1 MADIF
6 QEVDEDLRRDKALVF
21 WKKYQNHI
29 IAFVLVVIAGTAG
42 ISGWRAY
49 HQHQI
54 EANGTAYLQAMAALE
69 RDPKAAGP
77 QFDALANGG
86 SGFAVL
92 ARFQQANLAL
102 KNGDKA
108 KAAGLFQNIAGD
120 GSVDKAMKDMAAIL
134 GGLTLLDLGKPD
146 DASKLVAPLT
156 GDNQAYRFS
165 ALEIQGQA
173 AFASGDKKKAKEIFT
188 QLKQLGQL
196 PNAPQGVTARA
207 DLMLNRLQD

>member
-1 MADIF
+1 VADIF

-29 IAFVLVVIAGTAG
+29 LGFVIVVIAVAAG
-42 ISGWRAY
+42 ISGWRTY
-49 HQHQI
+49 RQHQI
-54 EANGTAYLQAMAALE
+54 ETNGTAYLQAMQTLE
-69 RDPKAAGP
+69 RDPKAAAP
-77 QFDALANGG
+77 MLDALAKDGG
-86 SGFAVL
+86 GFAVL

-102 KNGDKA
+102 KNGDKE
-108 KAAGLFQNIAGD
+108 KAAQLFQAIAAD
-120 GSVDKAMKDMAAIL
+120 GSVDKAMKDMAAVL
-134 GGLTLLDLGKPD
+134 GGLALLNLGKND

-156 GDNQAYRFS
+156 GDNQPYRFS

-196 PNAPQGVTARA
+196 PSAPRSVIERA

>member
-6 QEVDEDLRRDKALVF
+6 QEVEEDLRRDKALVF

-29 IAFVLVVIAGTAG
+29 LGAVILVIAVTAG

-49 HQHQI
+49 RQHQI
-54 EANGTAYLQAMAALE
+54 EASGTAYLQAMEALE

-77 QFDALANGG
+77 QLDTLAKGG
-86 SGFAVL
+86 TGFAVL

-102 KNGDKA
+102 KGGDKA
-108 KAAGLFQNIAGD
+108 KAAQLFQDIAGD

-134 GGLTLLDLGKPD
+134 GGLALLDLGKND

-156 GDNQAYRFS
+156 GDNQPYRFS

-173 AFASGDKKKAKEIFT
+173 AFAAGDKKKAKEIFT

-196 PNAPQGVTARA
+196 PTAPQSVIQRA
-207 DLMLNRLQD
+207 ELMLNRLQD

>member
-29 IAFVLVVIAGTAG
+29 LAFVVIVIAAAAG

-49 HQHQI
+49 RQHQI
-54 EANGTAYLQAMAALE
+54 ETSGTAYLQAMEALE

-108 KAAGLFQNIAGD
+108 KAAQLFQAIAGD
-120 GSVDKAMKDMAAIL
+120 NSVDKAMKDVAAIL
-134 GGLTLLDLGKPD
+134 GGLTLLDLDKPD

-156 GDNQAYRFS
+156 GDNQPYRFS

-196 PNAPQGVTARA
+196 PNAPKAVIGRA
-207 DLMLNRLQD
+207 ELMLNRLQD

>member
-1 MADIF
+1 VADIF
-6 QEVDEDLRRDKALVF
+6 QEVGEDLRRDKALVF

-29 IAFVLVVIAGTAG
+29 LGAVILVIAVTAG

-49 HQHQI
+49 RQHQI
-54 EANGTAYLQAMAALE
+54 EASGTAYLQAMEALE

-77 QFDALANGG
+77 QLDALAKGG
-86 SGFAVL
+86 TGFAVL

-102 KNGDKA
+102 KGGDKA
-108 KAAGLFQNIAGD
+108 KAAQLFQDIAGD

-134 GGLTLLDLGKPD
+134 GGLALLDLGKND
-146 DASKLVAPLT
+146 DASKLVEPLT
-156 GDNQAYRFS
+156 GDNQPYRFS

-173 AFASGDKKKAKEIFT
+173 AFAAGDKKKAKEIFT

-196 PNAPQGVTARA
+196 PTAPQSVIQRA
-207 DLMLNRLQD
+207 ELMLNRLQD

>member
-6 QEVDEDLRRDKALVF
+6 QEVEEDLRRDKALIF

-29 IAFVLVVIAGTAG
+29 LGLVILVIAVTAG

-49 HQHQI
+49 RQHQI
-54 EANGTAYLQAMAALE
+54 ESAGTAYLQAMQTLE

-77 QFDALANGG
+77 QFDALAKQSG
-86 SGFAVL
+86 GFAVL

-108 KAAGLFQNIAGD
+108 KAAQLFQNIAGD
-120 GSVDKAMKDMAAIL
+120 SSVDKAMKDMAAIL
-134 GGLTLLDLGKPD
+134 GGLTLLDLNKPD

-156 GDNQAYRFS
+156 GDNQPYRFS

-173 AFASGDKKKAKEIFT
+173 AFASGDKKKAKDIFT

-196 PNAPQGVTARA
+196 PSAPPSVTGRA
-207 DLMLNRLQD
+207 ELMLNRLQD

>member
-29 IAFVLVVIAGTAG
+29 IAFVLLVIAGTAG
-42 ISGWRAY
+42 FSGWRY
-49 HQHQI
+49 YRQH
-54 EANGTAYLQAMAALE
+54 EMEVTGTAYLQAMEAFE
-69 RDPKAAGP
+69 KDPKAAGP
-77 QFDALANGG
+77 QFDALAKNSGG
-86 SGFAVL
+86 FGVL

-102 KNGDKA
+102 KDGDKA
-108 KAAGLFQNIAGD
+108 KAVTQFQAIAGD
-120 GSVDKAMKDMAAIL
+120 SSVDKSMKDMAAVL
-134 GGLTLLDLGKPD
+134 AGLTLLDLGKAD
-146 DASKLVAPLT
+146 EASKQVAPLT
-156 GDNQAYRFS
+156 GDGQPYRFS

-196 PNAPQGVTARA
+196 PSAPQGVVARA
-207 DLMLNRLQD
+207 DIMLSRLQD